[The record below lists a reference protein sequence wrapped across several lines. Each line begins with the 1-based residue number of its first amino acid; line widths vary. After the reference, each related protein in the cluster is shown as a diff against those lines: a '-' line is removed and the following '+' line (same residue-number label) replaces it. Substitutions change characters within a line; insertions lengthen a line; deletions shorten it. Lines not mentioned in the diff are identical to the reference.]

1 MTILTDYVK
10 ASTGLSE
17 STIIAVHNS
26 TVAFISNSLRNGEF
40 AKVEQLGIF
49 KNIDKP
55 ERDGRNPRTGQPTT
69 FKASRR
75 VKLVFGKNFVASI
88 QSGFVGQ
95 IPEEQSGEEDDDFS
109 SLDLATIPEMPSELA
124 TELMPQSPY
133 FIQLPE
139 SITSVSETSVS
150 VSEDSVLLS
159 KPTET
164 IVQTRPMW
172 KIQTPDGSFI
182 EVLTDDLKSW
192 GVKELTPVYSLS
204 TGWKLASQIPE
215 LAGLIN

>member
-1 MTILTDYVK
+1 MTILTDYVQT
-10 ASTGLSE
+10 ATGLSE
-17 STIIAVHNS
+17 STITAVHRS
-26 TVAFISNSLRNGEF
+26 TIAFISNSLRNGEF

-55 ERDGRNPRTGQPTT
+55 ERNGRNPRTGQPAT

-95 IPEEQSGEEDDDFS
+95 ISEEKADEKDSDSS
-109 SLDLATIPEMPSELA
+109 SLDLTTIPEMPSDLTAEF
-124 TELMPQSPY
+124 MPQSPY
-133 FIQLPE
+133 FMQLPE
-139 SITSVSETSVS
+139 SVTT
-150 VSEDSVLLS
+150 VSEDPALLPES
-159 KPTET
+159 TET
-164 IVQTRPMW
+164 IVQTQPMW

-182 EVLTDDLKSW
+182 EVLTSDLKSW

-204 TGWKLASQIPE
+204 TGWKLASQVPE
-215 LAGLIN
+215 LAGLID